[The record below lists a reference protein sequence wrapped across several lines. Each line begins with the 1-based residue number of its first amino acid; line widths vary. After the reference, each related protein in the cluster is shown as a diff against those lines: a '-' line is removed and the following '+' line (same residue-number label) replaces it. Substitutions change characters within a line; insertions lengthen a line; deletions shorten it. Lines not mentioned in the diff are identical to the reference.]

1 MEEHNVFEKPADEV
15 SRDKKV
21 PSFVSKVNFK
31 QLVPLFLVLLV
42 VAGLYYYRSEFVVAT
57 VNGKPITRHQ
67 MLTEFEKNGAD
78 QVLDSIVIQTLIKQK
93 VKEEGIEISNEDIA
107 AEIKNIKELV
117 ESQGLEFNQALEMQG
132 LTMEE
137 LISQVMLQKQL
148 EKLIEKEIEKNIGEF
163 KNEFQKTS
171 EEIIKSYKSQFE
183 SGNQEIQRVLSE
195 FSQQITKE
203 TSNLSKFTLDTQN
216 KISEEA
222 KNKILELNQAAE
234 KEFIKIQETNL
245 KVSTQISQSIRET
258 LTKKVQETE
267 KEIDNY
273 KKERFEEIDRKI
285 YQMLGEVA
293 KKTLGKAIDL
303 STHEKLVIE
312 ALEKA
317 KKEIF

>member
-1 MEEHNVFEKPADEV
+1 MDFNLIEQNIFFIGFFALAALVVWVCLDIFRFLRKEKKEYSLQKYFAANE
-15 SRDKKV
+15 
-21 PSFVSKVNFK
+21 
-31 QLVPLFLVLLV
+31 LFL
-42 VAGLYYYRSEFVVAT
+42 RISEDF
-57 VNGKPITRHQ
+57 K
-67 MLTEFEKNGAD
+67 
-78 QVLDSIVIQTLIKQK
+78 
-93 VKEEGIEISNEDIA
+93 
-107 AEIKNIKELV
+107 
-117 ESQGLEFNQALEMQG
+117 
-132 LTMEE
+132 
-137 LISQVMLQKQL
+137 KQL
-148 EKLIEKEIEKNIGEF
+148 EKLIGKEIEKNIGEF

>member
-1 MEEHNVFEKPADEV
+1 MDFNLIEQNIFFIGFFALAALVVWVCLDIFRFLRKEKKEYSLQKYFAANE
-15 SRDKKV
+15 
-21 PSFVSKVNFK
+21 
-31 QLVPLFLVLLV
+31 LFL
-42 VAGLYYYRSEFVVAT
+42 RISEDF
-57 VNGKPITRHQ
+57 K
-67 MLTEFEKNGAD
+67 
-78 QVLDSIVIQTLIKQK
+78 
-93 VKEEGIEISNEDIA
+93 
-107 AEIKNIKELV
+107 
-117 ESQGLEFNQALEMQG
+117 
-132 LTMEE
+132 
-137 LISQVMLQKQL
+137 KQL
-148 EKLIEKEIEKNIGEF
+148 EKLIGKEIEKNIGEF

-222 KNKILELNQAAE
+222 KNKILELNQAAK
-234 KEFIKIQETNL
+234 KEFARIQEINL
-245 KVSTQISQSIRET
+245 KTQKELSSELSQKFAKIYQSAKET
-258 LTKKVQETE
+258 LNKRVVETE

>member
-1 MEEHNVFEKPADEV
+1 MDFNLIEQNIFFIGFFALAALVVWVCLDIFRFLRKEKKEYSLQKYFAANE
-15 SRDKKV
+15 
-21 PSFVSKVNFK
+21 
-31 QLVPLFLVLLV
+31 LFL
-42 VAGLYYYRSEFVVAT
+42 RISEDF
-57 VNGKPITRHQ
+57 K
-67 MLTEFEKNGAD
+67 
-78 QVLDSIVIQTLIKQK
+78 
-93 VKEEGIEISNEDIA
+93 
-107 AEIKNIKELV
+107 
-117 ESQGLEFNQALEMQG
+117 
-132 LTMEE
+132 
-137 LISQVMLQKQL
+137 KQL
-148 EKLIEKEIEKNIGEF
+148 EKLIGKEIEKNIGEF

-183 SGNQEIQRVLSE
+183 SENQEIQRVLSE

-222 KNKILELNQAAE
+222 KNKILELNQAAK
-234 KEFIKIQETNL
+234 KEFARIQEINL
-245 KVSTQISQSIRET
+245 KTQKELSSELSQKFAKIYQSAKET
-258 LTKKVQETE
+258 LNKRVVETE

-273 KKERFEEIDRKI
+273 KKERVEEMDRKI

>member
-1 MEEHNVFEKPADEV
+1 MDFNLIEQNIFFISFFALAALVVWVCLDIFRLLRKEKKEYSLQKYFAANE
-15 SRDKKV
+15 
-21 PSFVSKVNFK
+21 
-31 QLVPLFLVLLV
+31 LFL
-42 VAGLYYYRSEFVVAT
+42 RISEDF
-57 VNGKPITRHQ
+57 K
-67 MLTEFEKNGAD
+67 
-78 QVLDSIVIQTLIKQK
+78 
-93 VKEEGIEISNEDIA
+93 
-107 AEIKNIKELV
+107 
-117 ESQGLEFNQALEMQG
+117 
-132 LTMEE
+132 
-137 LISQVMLQKQL
+137 KQL
-148 EKLIEKEIEKNIGEF
+148 EKLIRKEIEKNIGEF

-203 TSNLSKFTLDTQN
+203 TSNLSKFTLDIQN
-216 KISEEA
+216 KISEET
-222 KNKILELNQAAE
+222 KNEILELNQAAE

-258 LTKKVQETE
+258 LTKKVQEIE

-273 KKERFEEIDRKI
+273 KKERFKEIDRKI

>member
-15 SRDKKV
+15 SSDKKV

-31 QLVPLFLVLLV
+31 QLIPLLLVLLV

-148 EKLIEKEIEKNIGEF
+148 EKLLESSVPAVTEEEVQAFITENAAYFETIPVEEQLKQAEEQIKQQKVGETASKYIEDL
-163 KNEFQKTS
+163 KT
-171 EEIIKSYKSQFE
+171 
-183 SGNQEIQRVLSE
+183 
-195 FSQQITKE
+195 
-203 TSNLSKFTLDTQN
+203 
-216 KISEEA
+216 EA
-222 KNKILELNQAAE
+222 K
-234 KEFIKIQETNL
+234 IKY
-245 KVSTQISQSIRET
+245 VRE
-258 LTKKVQETE
+258 
-267 KEIDNY
+267 Y
-273 KKERFEEIDRKI
+273 
-285 YQMLGEVA
+285 
-293 KKTLGKAIDL
+293 
-303 STHEKLVIE
+303 
-312 ALEKA
+312 
-317 KKEIF
+317 

>member
-1 MEEHNVFEKPADEV
+1 MDFNLIEQNIFFIGFFALAALVVWVCLDIFRFLRKEKKEYSLQKYFAANE
-15 SRDKKV
+15 
-21 PSFVSKVNFK
+21 
-31 QLVPLFLVLLV
+31 LFL
-42 VAGLYYYRSEFVVAT
+42 RISEDF
-57 VNGKPITRHQ
+57 K
-67 MLTEFEKNGAD
+67 
-78 QVLDSIVIQTLIKQK
+78 
-93 VKEEGIEISNEDIA
+93 
-107 AEIKNIKELV
+107 
-117 ESQGLEFNQALEMQG
+117 
-132 LTMEE
+132 
-137 LISQVMLQKQL
+137 KQL
-148 EKLIEKEIEKNIGEF
+148 EKLIGKEIEKNIGEF

-303 STHEKLVIE
+303 STHEKLVME

>member
-1 MEEHNVFEKPADEV
+1 MDFNLIEQNIFFIGFFALAALVVWVCLDIFRLLRKEKKEYSLQKYFAANE
-15 SRDKKV
+15 
-21 PSFVSKVNFK
+21 
-31 QLVPLFLVLLV
+31 LFL
-42 VAGLYYYRSEFVVAT
+42 RISEDF
-57 VNGKPITRHQ
+57 K
-67 MLTEFEKNGAD
+67 
-78 QVLDSIVIQTLIKQK
+78 
-93 VKEEGIEISNEDIA
+93 
-107 AEIKNIKELV
+107 
-117 ESQGLEFNQALEMQG
+117 
-132 LTMEE
+132 
-137 LISQVMLQKQL
+137 KQL
-148 EKLIEKEIEKNIGEF
+148 EKLIGKEIEKNIGEF

-222 KNKILELNQAAE
+222 KNKILELNQAAK

-267 KEIDNY
+267 KKIDNY
-273 KKERFEEIDRKI
+273 KKERFKEIDRKI

-303 STHEKLVIE
+303 STHEKLVME

>member
-1 MEEHNVFEKPADEV
+1 MDFNLIEQNIFFISFFALAALVVWVCLDIFRLLRKEKKEYSLQKYFAANE
-15 SRDKKV
+15 
-21 PSFVSKVNFK
+21 
-31 QLVPLFLVLLV
+31 LFL
-42 VAGLYYYRSEFVVAT
+42 RISEDF
-57 VNGKPITRHQ
+57 K
-67 MLTEFEKNGAD
+67 
-78 QVLDSIVIQTLIKQK
+78 
-93 VKEEGIEISNEDIA
+93 
-107 AEIKNIKELV
+107 
-117 ESQGLEFNQALEMQG
+117 
-132 LTMEE
+132 
-137 LISQVMLQKQL
+137 KQL
-148 EKLIEKEIEKNIGEF
+148 EKLIGKEIEKNIGEF

-258 LTKKVQETE
+258 LTKKVQEIE

-273 KKERFEEIDRKI
+273 KKERFKEIDRKI